1 MIPRVALMPGVA
13 LLLSFSSGHAALT
26 TSPQN
31 PLGLNGRQPIAVNA
45 DSFFADLN
53 GDTGT
58 YTGNVIVVQ
67 GNVKLHAD
75 EVKVLAPG
83 GKASRMEAEGHVVVD
98 SPSGQAV
105 ADSGVY
111 DVPQQILRLT
121 GHVVLTK
128 EQNVMRGTALEYSM
142 TTGLAKM
149 TAGAAPAEAAAA
161 QNASAPPA
169 KPGRVQGLFYPQ
181 ESSPQPGAG
190 SAAPAASPNAPK
202 P

>member
-1 MIPRVALMPGVA
+1 MMKCGA
-13 LLLSFSSGHAALT
+13 LLPGFAVLVLVSSGYAAA
-26 TSPQN
+26 PAPGN
-31 PLGLNGRQPIAVNA
+31 PLGLNSRAPIAVNA
-45 DSFFADLN
+45 DSFFADLS

-67 GNVKLHAD
+67 GDVKLHAD
-75 EVKVLAPG
+75 EIKVLAPG

-105 ADSGVY
+105 GDTGVY
-111 DVPQQILRLT
+111 DVPQQVVHLT

-128 EQNVMRGTALEYSM
+128 DQNVMRGTALDYS
-142 TTGLAKM
+142 TATGLAKM
-149 TAGAAPAEAAAA
+149 TAGGTPAQTPVPGNTAPV
-161 QNASAPPA
+161 PA

-181 ESSPQPGAG
+181 DISPQPGAS
-190 SAAPAASPNAPK
+190 SASPAPNAPK

>member
-1 MIPRVALMPGVA
+1 MMVRHAA
-13 LLLSFSSGHAALT
+13 LLPGLAVLLLVSGGHAAA
-26 TSPQN
+26 PAPEN
-31 PLGLNGRQPIAVNA
+31 PLGLNAHQPIAVNA
-45 DSFFADLN
+45 DSFFADLT

-75 EVKVLAPG
+75 KVKVLAPG
-83 GKASRMEAEGHVVVD
+83 GKASRMEADGHVVVD

-105 ADSGVY
+105 GDNGVY

-128 EQNVMRGTALEYSM
+128 DQNVMRGTALEYSM
-142 TTGLAKM
+142 SSGLARM
-149 TAGAAPAEAAAA
+149 TAGETPVQPAAPGI
-161 QNASAPPA
+161 ASAPQA
-169 KPGRVQGLFYPQ
+169 KPGRVQGLFFPQ
-181 ESSPQPGAG
+181 EASPQSGGTGA
-190 SAAPAASPNAPK
+190 PASPNSAK

>member
-1 MIPRVALMPGVA
+1 MMRCAA
-13 LLLSFSSGHAALT
+13 LLAGLTVLLLVSSGHAAA
-26 TSPQN
+26 PAPEN
-31 PLGLNGRQPIAVNA
+31 PLGLNAHQPIAVNA
-45 DSFFADLN
+45 DSFLADLS

-75 EVKVLAPG
+75 KVRVLAPG
-83 GKASRMEAEGHVVVD
+83 GRASRMEAAGHVVVD

-105 ADSGVY
+105 GDTGIY
-111 DVPQQILRLT
+111 DVPEQVLRLT

-128 EQNVMRGTALEYSM
+128 DQNVMRGTALEYSM

-149 TAGAAPAEAAAA
+149 TAGEALVQGAAPG
-161 QNASAPPA
+161 NTPPSPA

-181 ESSPQPGAG
+181 EGSPQPGAAG
-190 SAAPAASPNAPK
+190 APAAPNPAQP
-202 P
+202 

>member
-1 MIPRVALMPGVA
+1 MMKCAA
-13 LLLSFSSGHAALT
+13 LLPALAVLLLAYSGHATA
-26 TSPQN
+26 PAPEN
-31 PLGLNGRQPIAVNA
+31 PLGLNAHEPIAVNA
-45 DSFFADLN
+45 DSFFADLS

-105 ADSGVY
+105 GDTGIY

-128 EQNVMRGTALEYSM
+128 DQNVMRGTALEYSM
-142 TTGLAKM
+142 ATGLAKM
-149 TAGAAPAEAAAA
+149 TAGQTPVQTAAPGNELP
-161 QNASAPPA
+161 PPA

-181 ESSPQPGAG
+181 EGSPQSGAN
-190 SAAPAASPNAPK
+190 AAPAAPSAGK

>member
-1 MIPRVALMPGVA
+1 MMKCATLLPALAV
-13 LLLSFSSGHAALT
+13 LLLVSGGHAAV
-26 TSPQN
+26 PAAPEN
-31 PLGLNGRQPIAVNA
+31 PLGLNAHEPIAVNA
-45 DSFFADLN
+45 DSFFADLS

-98 SPSGQAV
+98 SPSGQAIG
-105 ADSGVY
+105 DTGVY
-111 DVPQQILRLT
+111 DVPEQILRLT

-128 EQNVMRGTALEYSM
+128 DQNVMRGTALEYSM
-142 TTGLAKM
+142 ATGLAKM
-149 TAGAAPAEAAAA
+149 TAGEAPVQTVAPG
-161 QNASAPPA
+161 NALPPPA

-181 ESSPQPGAG
+181 EASPQSGTN
-190 SAAPAASPNAPK
+190 AAPADPNAAK

>member
-1 MIPRVALMPGVA
+1 MIMRSAALLPGVA
-13 LLLSFSSGHAALT
+13 VLLLVSGGHAA
-26 TSPQN
+26 PAPEN
-31 PLGLNGRQPIAVNA
+31 PLGLNAHEPIAVNA
-45 DSFFADLN
+45 DSFFADLT

-105 ADSGVY
+105 GDTGIY

-121 GHVVLTK
+121 GRVVLTK
-128 EQNVMRGTALEYSM
+128 DQNVMRGTALEYSM
-142 TTGLAKM
+142 TTGLARM
-149 TAGAAPAEAAAA
+149 TAGGTPVQTAPGI
-161 QNASAPPA
+161 ASAPQA
-169 KPGRVQGLFYPQ
+169 KPGRVQGLFFPQ
-181 ESSPQPGAG
+181 EASPQSGGA
-190 SAAPAASPNAPK
+190 SAPAAPNSAK

>member
-1 MIPRVALMPGVA
+1 MTIKYAAPLPGLTI
-13 LLLSFSSGHAALT
+13 LLLVSGGHAAT
-26 TSPQN
+26 PAPEN
-31 PLGLNGRQPIAVNA
+31 PLGLNAHQPIAVNA
-45 DSFFADLN
+45 DSFFADLS

-75 EVKVLAPG
+75 AVKVLAPG

-105 ADSGVY
+105 GDTGVY

-128 EQNVMRGTALEYSM
+128 DQNVMRGTALEYSM
-142 TTGLAKM
+142 ANGLARM
-149 TAGAAPAEAAAA
+149 TAGETPVQAAAPGTA
-161 QNASAPPA
+161 APPAA
-169 KPGRVQGLFYPQ
+169 KPGRVQGLFFPQ
-181 ESSPQPGAG
+181 EASPQSGTTRP
-190 SAAPAASPNAPK
+190 PASPNTAK

>member
-1 MIPRVALMPGVA
+1 MMIRCAALVPGLAV
-13 LLLSFSSGHAALT
+13 LLLVSGGHAAA
-26 TSPQN
+26 PAPEN
-31 PLGLNGRQPIAVNA
+31 PLGLNAHQPIAVNA
-45 DSFFADLN
+45 DSFLADLT

-67 GNVKLHAD
+67 GTVKLHAD
-75 EVKVLAPG
+75 KVKVQAPG

-105 ADSGVY
+105 GDTGVY

-128 EQNVMRGTALEYSM
+128 DQNVMRGTALEYSM
-142 TTGLAKM
+142 SSGLAKM
-149 TAGAAPAEAAAA
+149 TAGETPVQTATPGAAAP
-161 QNASAPPA
+161 PTA
-169 KPGRVQGLFYPQ
+169 KPGRVQGLFFPQ
-181 ESSPQPGAG
+181 EASPQSSGT
-190 SAAPAASPNAPK
+190 SAPAAPNTAK

>member
-1 MIPRVALMPGVA
+1 MMIRSAA
-13 LLLSFSSGHAALT
+13 LLPALTVLLLVSGGHAAA
-26 TSPQN
+26 PAPEN
-31 PLGLNGRQPIAVNA
+31 PLGLNAHQPIAVNA

-83 GKASRMEAEGHVVVD
+83 GKASRMTAQGHVVVD

-105 ADSGVY
+105 GDTGIY
-111 DVPQQILRLT
+111 DVPDQILRLT

-128 EQNVMRGTALEYSM
+128 DQNVMRGTALEYS
-142 TTGLAKM
+142 TATGLAKM
-149 TAGAAPAEAAAA
+149 TAGETQAQAAAPGIT
-161 QNASAPPA
+161 SPPPE
-169 KPGRVQGLFYPQ
+169 KPGRVQGLFFPQ
-181 ESSPQPGAG
+181 EASPPPGG
-190 SAAPAASPNAPK
+190 RNPPAASSTAK

>member
-1 MIPRVALMPGVA
+1 MMKCAALMPA
-13 LLLSFSSGHAALT
+13 LTVLLFVSGGHAAV
-26 TSPQN
+26 PAAGEN
-31 PLGLNGRQPIAVNA
+31 PLGLNAHQPIAVNA
-45 DSFFADLN
+45 DSFFADLS

-105 ADSGVY
+105 GDTGVY

-128 EQNVMRGTALEYSM
+128 DQNVMRGTALEYSM
-142 TTGLAKM
+142 ATGLAKM
-149 TAGAAPAEAAAA
+149 TAGEAPVQSTVPGNELL
-161 QNASAPPA
+161 PPA

-181 ESSPQPGAG
+181 EESPQSGAN
-190 SAAPAASPNAPK
+190 AAPAAPNAAK

>member
-1 MIPRVALMPGVA
+1 MMKCAPLLTALAV
-13 LLLSFSSGHAALT
+13 LLLVSSGRAAA
-26 TSPQN
+26 PAAPEN
-31 PLGLNGRQPIAVNA
+31 PLELNAHQPIAVNA
-45 DSFFADLN
+45 DSFFADLT

-105 ADSGVY
+105 GDTGIY
-111 DVPQQILRLT
+111 DVPEQILRLT

-128 EQNVMRGTALEYSM
+128 DQNVMRGTALEYSM
-142 TTGLAKM
+142 ATGLAKM
-149 TAGAAPAEAAAA
+149 TAGETPVQTAAPGNELP
-161 QNASAPPA
+161 SPV
-169 KPGRVQGLFYPQ
+169 KPSRVQGLFYPQ
-181 ESSPQPGAG
+181 EASPQSGTNT
-190 SAAPAASPNAPK
+190 APAAPNAAK